1 MSENHPSIQL
11 AVNGDDT
18 GSLVKA
24 RRHLAESLAWLVVR
38 AHRMDQHHSEESDH
52 SRSTTEPP
60 FRLMNKYHQCLAGK
74 LAKVSREPS
83 VRLFQS
89 VGRS

>member
-38 AHRMDQHHSEESDH
+38 RIEWISMIRRNQTTAVRR
-52 SRSTTEPP
+52 RSPP
-60 FRLMNKYHQCLAGK
+60 FRLMNKLPGQ
-74 LAKVSREPS
+74 
-83 VRLFQS
+83 
-89 VGRS
+89 